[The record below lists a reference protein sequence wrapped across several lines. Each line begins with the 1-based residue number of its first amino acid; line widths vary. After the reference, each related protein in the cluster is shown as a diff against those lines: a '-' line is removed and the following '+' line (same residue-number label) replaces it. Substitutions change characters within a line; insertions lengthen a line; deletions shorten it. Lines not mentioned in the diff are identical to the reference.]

1 MPILLQGGNK
11 VAECNHVFIGRSD
24 GVHCTKCGLRMS
36 ASDYVKYLNSDK
48 QEEKPNRQTRKKVK
62 TDE

>member
-1 MPILLQGGNK
+1 MEK
-11 VAECNHVFIGRSD
+11 CDHVFVGNRE
-24 GVHCTKCGLRMS
+24 GVRCEKCGLRMS

-48 QEEKPNRQTRKKVK
+48 QEKKPKRQTRKKVK